1 VAGSA
6 LASVTAFPLLT
17 HAQSLRGS
25 PASIA
30 RMARY
35 ADKHDLYSYQ
45 TRAGVLKAVARGRLV
60 KLNGSSYKLS
70 NVHYPYVRPA
80 TRMFVNRLSKQ
91 YRAACGETLVVTSAV
106 RPESA
111 QPWNSVPESVHPTG
125 IAVDLRKPAAGHC
138 RTWLRSTLLELEETG
153 VLEATEEFHPPHFHV
168 AVYAVP
174 YRAYVRR
181 IEGNDDEPAADAA
194 SDDTPVYYTVRT
206 GDTLWDIARSHHT
219 TVDRIKRVNR
229 LKTSRLQPKQKLRLP

>member
-1 VAGSA
+1 
-6 LASVTAFPLLT
+6 
-17 HAQSLRGS
+17 
-25 PASIA
+25 
-30 RMARY
+30 MAHY

-60 KLNGSSYKLS
+60 KLDGSSYKLS

-80 TRMFVNRLSKQ
+80 TRMFVNRLAAQ
-91 YRAACGETLVVTSAV
+91 YRAACGERLVVTSAV

-111 QPWNSVPESVHPTG
+111 QPSNSVPESVHPTG
-125 IAVDLRKPAAGHC
+125 IAIDLRKPTAGRC
-138 RTWLRSTLLELEETG
+138 RTWLRNTLLELEDAG

-174 YRAYVRR
+174 YRAYVRQLQG
-181 IEGNDDEPAADAA
+181 EDDEPADDDAT
-194 SDDTPVYYTVRT
+194 SDDTPVFYTVRT

-219 TVDRIKRVNR
+219 TVERIKRVNR
-229 LKTSRLQPKQKLRLP
+229 LSTSRLQPKQKLRLP